1 MSKSKIVDAVR
12 TEPATTNVSIPV
24 KMDTSAIAKAIQL
37 AAAAPPQVQR
47 INPADVIK
55 EAAVRIEDLYA
66 RFNTLRQMGSELHGK
81 NMSDP
86 LPPSLQVE
94 EIVIKFKLN
103 REDKPGEPQTAVVKN
118 VICVGDLANLLS
130 AELGTII
137 LQLQQ
142 ETASVK
148 ETAKTAEETCA
159 KAREQ
164 WEANNPDRKI
174 TAVDAEGNPLAE
186 PVSFTAAASPA
197 IGPVTTTE
205 TQPVTLQDKNAPN
218 PV

>member
-1 MSKSKIVDAVR
+1 MSKAKIVDAVR

-24 KMDTSAIAKAIQL
+24 KMDTSAIAKAIQM
-37 AAAAPPQVQR
+37 AASAPPQTQR

-55 EAAVRIEDLYA
+55 ESALRIEDLYA
-66 RFNTLRQMGSELHGK
+66 RFNILRQIGSELHGK

-86 LPPSLQVE
+86 LPASLQVE
-94 EIVIKFKLN
+94 EIVVKFKLN
-103 REDKPGEPQTAVVKN
+103 REDKPGESQTAVIKN
-118 VICVGDLANLLS
+118 VICVGDLATLLS

-137 LQLQQ
+137 VQLQQ
-142 ETASVK
+142 ETAAVK

-164 WEANNPDRKI
+164 WEANNPERKI
-174 TAVDAEGNPLAE
+174 VAVDADGV
-186 PVSFTAAASPA
+186 PVAAGPEFTA
-197 IGPVTTTE
+197 TTTTMAE
-205 TQPVTLQDKNAPN
+205 QTTTTSTAPVTLQDKNAPN